1 MSEVFKWLRFCMNK
15 SWDSIL
21 RSLKKKNLPCRR
33 NMKTLAEMW
42 LTRRLTRIWNDRG
55 CCRALLQHKISEH
68 MKYNVNIETN
78 VSLSNSDFSLIG
90 LSSLWEMWCLFENDT
105 FVHFYYYLIIPHFL
119 IWCLKH
125 ETYFS
130 LINKFY
136 YVV

>member
-90 LSSLWEMWCLFENDT
+90 LSSLWEMWFVFLKMIHLYIFITIWLFPIFSFGVSNMRHT
-105 FVHFYYYLIIPHFL
+105 FH
-119 IWCLKH
+119 
-125 ETYFS
+125 
-130 LINKFY
+130 
-136 YVV
+136 